1 MSYCNRPPSEP
12 PIFFITNFL
21 SVQILQSKKW
31 YKKFVVTANLK
42 LYTAARITSLVAEL
56 KLVQAEIFW
65 HHRALN
71 NKKKNKKK
79 TLKPSVSYMQ
89 ISIFFF
95 FKFHQKVQHSIVQK
109 FEFSAKKPK
118 TKSSIRDFSQ
128 SHLFSEMLRLR
139 W

>member
-42 LYTAARITSLVAEL
+42 LYTAARITSLVAEF

-65 HHRALN
+65 HHRAL
-71 NKKKNKKK
+71 KK
-79 TLKPSVSYMQ
+79 TKTFKAKCIIYANQ
-89 ISIFFF
+89 YFFFF